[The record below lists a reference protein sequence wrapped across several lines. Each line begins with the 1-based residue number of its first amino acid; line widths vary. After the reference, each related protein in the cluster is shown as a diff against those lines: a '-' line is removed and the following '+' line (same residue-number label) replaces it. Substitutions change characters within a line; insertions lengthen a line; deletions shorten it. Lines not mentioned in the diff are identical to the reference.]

1 MWSALVNRREVFEVF
16 LGSIKGIERRIRKAS
31 KISLESGSDILL
43 VWESDPTLRPIFP
56 ILVVVAE
63 EDIQNTLSAIAASPQ
78 SPSPVTALS
87 RILTPDEAKQNFDD
101 EPLKFDERIFPALT
115 ALTFAEAVLH
125 GDGRIG
131 TKQLSPLLCKRTLS
145 FAWGK
150 TIASRVEG
158 DSLLELP
165 SRWLEVY
172 SILNSNSTNTV
183 AHYVVDSFVGILS
196 LLTQLGIGYR
206 PETAAGAL
214 AYELLNGDQDTQ
226 EIAWETLGSKLTRF
240 IKIDALQS
248 LAREERGSYL
258 QDALKKMSMGSAG
271 EQFELAAAC
280 AFLATRLAPGSL
292 EHLEILRSHQRSD
305 LLAWYAIFAALQNPR
320 EILSLYGGLGFRISR
335 DMLQVEDKLSPPSTD
350 IAYSELR
357 MLARGNLES
366 LVGRIGHLSELQV
379 ELIPYISTS
388 FTFQTKNRIR
398 KPDNQQSLDMEL
410 PEPELSTRA
419 RLAQM
424 ARELSYIA
432 NELTET
438 REDYFPSRRTR
449 KKS

>member
-16 LGSIKGIERRIRKAS
+16 LGSIKAIELRIRQSS
-31 KISLESGSDILL
+31 KLILESGSDVLL

-63 EDIQNTLSAIAASPQ
+63 EDIKNTLSAIAASPQ

-87 RILTPDEAKQNFDD
+87 RFLTPNEAKRHFDD
-101 EPLKFDERIFPALT
+101 EPLEFDERIFPALT
-115 ALTFAEAVLH
+115 ALAFSEAVLH

-131 TKQLSPLLCKRTLS
+131 IKQLSPLLCRRTLS

-150 TIASRVEG
+150 TVASRVDG
-158 DSLLELP
+158 DFLLELP
-165 SRWLEVY
+165 SRWLEIY
-172 SILNSNSTNTV
+172 SILNSSSTNAV
-183 AHYVVDSFVGILS
+183 AQHVVDSFVGILS
-196 LLTQLGIGYR
+196 VLTQVGLGYR

-214 AYELLNGDQDTQ
+214 AYELLNGNGDAQ
-226 EIAWETLGSKLTRF
+226 ERAWEILGSKLTRF
-240 IKIDALQS
+240 IKIEALQS

-258 QDALKKMSMGSAG
+258 QDALRMMSVGSAG

-292 EHLEILRSHQRSD
+292 EHLEILRSHKRPD
-305 LLAWYAIFAALQNPR
+305 LLAWYGLFAALQNPR
-320 EILSLYGGLGFRISR
+320 EILSLYGGLGFRLSR
-335 DMLQVEDKLSPPSTD
+335 DMLQVEDKLSPPSAD

-366 LVGRIGHLSELQV
+366 LVGRIGHSSELQV
-379 ELIPYISTS
+379 ELIPYVSTS
-388 FTFQTKNRIR
+388 FTFQTKNRIKR
-398 KPDNQQSLDMEL
+398 PDSQQSLDVEL

-432 NELTET
+432 NELTEN
-438 REDYFPSRRTR
+438 REDYFFSRKTR
-449 KKS
+449 KRT